1 MFFKR
6 GRKSGFARRRSV
18 LGVLVL
24 MCVFAL
30 CAHAADERA
39 VKARVAPVYPELAK
53 RMKISGAVKL
63 EVTVDAEGKVI
74 DVKPVSGNRVLSG
87 AAEEAVRKWK
97 FVPGTGPSTVDIDLN
112 FELSQ

>member
-1 MFFKR
+1 MVHPGSCF
-6 GRKSGFARRRSV
+6 
-18 LGVLVL
+18 
-24 MCVFAL
+24 C
-30 CAHAADERA
+30 
-39 VKARVAPVYPELAK
+39 
-53 RMKISGAVKL
+53 GAVKL
-63 EVTVDAEGKVI
+63 EVTVDAEGRVI